1 MTVEFLYVF
10 LKKKYFFSYTNR
22 RHFFPD
28 INTVGLPVINEENET
43 SSVTVQLMN
52 GHVGK
57 LILTYDITLTYFC
70 REDAESKWWNKKT
83 SGI

>member
-10 LKKKYFFSYTNR
+10 LKKNVFFHILIGVIFFS
-22 RHFFPD
+22 D

-70 REDAESKWWNKKT
+70 RRDAESK
-83 SGI
+83 